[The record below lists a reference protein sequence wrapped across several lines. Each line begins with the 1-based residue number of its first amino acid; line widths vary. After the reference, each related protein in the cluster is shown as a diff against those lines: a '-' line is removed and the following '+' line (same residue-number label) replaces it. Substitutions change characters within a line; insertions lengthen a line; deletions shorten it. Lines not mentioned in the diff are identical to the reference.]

1 MGKVIVVASGKGG
14 TGKTTLTA
22 NLGAALAMRDKSVV
36 VVDMDMGLRNLD
48 VALGLESSIVY
59 DIADVIEE
67 SCTLDDALIKHRS
80 FDSLFFIP
88 APQTRDASSIGAS
101 VIAKKNSFEPE
112 NEEAVDNSDEDDKES
127 EILAEQDEGKAET
140 EQEASQLPDEDSTEA
155 ELQEKTDDNSEKESE
170 DEGKKEEVTL
180 EQIWRNF
187 WTRLS
192 ERFDY
197 CIIDSPAGIEGGFK
211 YAVYGAD
218 EAIIVTLAET
228 AALRDA
234 DRVVDV
240 LEDAGIEDARLVI
253 NRIRPDMITKGIMM
267 NIDTCIEM
275 LEIPILGIIG
285 DDEELISSSLKGELA
300 VNNELSHAGTAI
312 RNIASRILG
321 EDVPIMEFK
330 DKTKRSIWDI
340 IKGIFSRRKE

>member
-22 NLGAALAMRDKSVV
+22 NLGAALAMREKSVV

-48 VALGLESSIVY
+48 VALSLESSIVY

-101 VIAKKNSFEPE
+101 VIAKKNPSEPKHKEAAEAEKEADSFGESGEAEADIEYEISELPE
-112 NEEAVDNSDEDDKES
+112 NNNT
-127 EILAEQDEGKAET
+127 KAEV
-140 EQEASQLPDEDSTEA
+140 
-155 ELQEKTDDNSEKESE
+155 QEKTDEEPEKEAE
-170 DEGKKEEVTL
+170 EENEKEEVTL
-180 EQIWRNF
+180 EQIWRDF

-240 LEDAGIEDARLVI
+240 LEDAGIEDTRLVI

-275 LEIPILGIIG
+275 LGIPILGIIG
-285 DDEELISSSLKGELA
+285 DDEELISSSLRGELA

-312 RNIASRILG
+312 RNIASRLLG

-330 DKTKRSIWDI
+330 DNTKKSIWDI
-340 IKGIFSRRKE
+340 IRGLFSRRKE

>member
-1 MGKVIVVASGKGG
+1 MGKVIVIASGKGG

-22 NLGAALAMRDKSVV
+22 NLGAALSKKEKSVV

-59 DIADVIEE
+59 DVADVIEGT
-67 SCTLDDALIKHRS
+67 CTLDDALIKHSS

-88 APQTRDASSIGAS
+88 APQTRDASSIGTS
-101 VIAKKNSFEPE
+101 VIALNTPSEPE
-112 NEEAVDNSDEDDKES
+112 HKHEDFHEPAKLSDSEADETAANRNDNRNEDEYDSDEKDDQDNTDENTDEFKAAEEKDSKE
-127 EILAEQDEGKAET
+127 
-140 EQEASQLPDEDSTEA
+140 P
-155 ELQEKTDDNSEKESE
+155 
-170 DEGKKEEVTL
+170 VTL
-180 EQIWRNF
+180 EQIWRDF
-187 WTRLS
+187 WTRLA

-240 LEDAGIEDARLVI
+240 FEDAGIEDVHLVI

-312 RNIASRILG
+312 RNIAARILG
-321 EDVPIMEFK
+321 DDVPIMEFK
-330 DKTKRSIWDI
+330 DNSRKSIWDR
-340 IKGIFSRRKE
+340 IKSIFFKRKG

>member
-22 NLGAALAMRDKSVV
+22 NLGAALAMREKSVV

-48 VALGLESSIVY
+48 VALSLESSIVY

-101 VIAKKNSFEPE
+101 VIAKKNPSEPKHKEAAEAEKGSDSFDESGEAEADIEYEISELPE
-112 NEEAVDNSDEDDKES
+112 DNNT
-127 EILAEQDEGKAET
+127 KAEV
-140 EQEASQLPDEDSTEA
+140 
-155 ELQEKTDDNSEKESE
+155 QEKTDREPEKEAE
-170 DEGKKEEVTL
+170 EENEKEEVTL
-180 EQIWRNF
+180 EQIWRDF

-240 LEDAGIEDARLVI
+240 LEDAGIEDTRLVI

-275 LEIPILGIIG
+275 LGIPILGIIG
-285 DDEELISSSLKGELA
+285 DDEELISSSLRGELA

-312 RNIASRILG
+312 RNIASRLLG

-330 DKTKRSIWDI
+330 DNTKKSIWDI
-340 IKGIFSRRKE
+340 IRGLFSRRKE

>member
-22 NLGAALAMRDKSVV
+22 NLGAALAMREKSVV
-36 VVDMDMGLRNLD
+36 VVDRDMGLRNLD
-48 VALGLESSIVY
+48 VALSLESSIVY

-67 SCTLDDALIKHRS
+67 SCTLDDALIKHSS

-101 VIAKKNSFEPE
+101 VISKKNFSEPE
-112 NEEAVDNSDEDDKES
+112 QKEADDILVEAEKELDSLDESDEDES
-127 EILAEQDEGKAET
+127 EISEETSELPEDDDTKAEVH
-140 EQEASQLPDEDSTEA
+140 
-155 ELQEKTDDNSEKESE
+155 EKTDDEPEEEAEE
-170 DEGKKEEVTL
+170 DNKKETVTL
-180 EQIWRNF
+180 EQIWRDF

-240 LEDAGIEDARLVI
+240 FEDAGIDNVRLVI

-275 LEIPILGIIG
+275 LGIPILGIIG
-285 DDEELISSSLKGELA
+285 DDEELISSSLRGELA

-312 RNIASRILG
+312 RNIASRLLG

-330 DKTKRSIWDI
+330 DNTKKSIWDI
-340 IKGIFSRRKE
+340 IRGLFSRRKE